1 MSQETCFV
9 IMAIG
14 DQSFEGVSITAEE
27 LQKRYNDLIKEALLK
42 ARPNLEVVRADEV
55 ALPGT
60 ITTDII
66 KRIMDSTF
74 VIADI
79 TYPNTNVFYE
89 LGLRHACKPGTFI
102 IRDKTAPSAPF
113 DVSHLRRIEY
123 ENSPSGLKKLS
134 EKFAYWFMHFDKNP
148 NRPDNQFLE
157 LAELLHYKFQDY
169 SVKGTDSPEVQAFMA
184 IFESPEMME
193 LLARQQHGEPVN
205 QAELMKAMASNP
217 KFTKNFLSSMAQSGE
232 LSFSKS

>member
-1 MSQETCFV
+1 MGTNKAFLTVGGERLIDRTVRIFKDIFQEV
-9 IMAIG
+9 ILVTNTPLDYL
-14 DQSFEGVSITAEE
+14 DQ
-27 LQKRYNDLIKEALLK
+27 DC
-42 ARPNLEVVRADEV
+42 
-55 ALPGT
+55 T

-148 NRPDNQFLE
+148 
-157 LAELLHYKFQDY
+157 
-169 SVKGTDSPEVQAFMA
+169 
-184 IFESPEMME
+184 
-193 LLARQQHGEPVN
+193 HGAGLGWTPCRVH
-205 QAELMKAMASNP
+205 QIV
-217 KFTKNFLSSMAQSGE
+217 
-232 LSFSKS
+232 